1 MERVKASI
9 RRCAV
14 YTRKSSEEGLEQNFN
29 SLHAQREACEAF
41 IRSQAGEGW
50 RLIKSAHD
58 ELLNGS
64 AAACVLTRFSIEPS
78 IAVSIARGAL
88 SPLGGTRVP
97 ASAIGSLRFP
107 SVGLFV
113 RTGVIFF

>member
-1 MERVKASI
+1 
-9 RRCAV
+9 
-14 YTRKSSEEGLEQNFN
+14 
-29 SLHAQREACEAF
+29 
-41 IRSQAGEGW
+41 
-50 RLIKSAHD
+50 
-58 ELLNGS
+58 
-64 AAACVLTRFSIEPS
+64 
-78 IAVSIARGAL
+78 VSIARGAL